1 MARKNY
7 SEEFRRQAVDLYEST
22 PGATVRGI
30 AEDLGIV
37 RGTLR
42 HWLEVYGTGK
52 KTAADGTLTSSP
64 LQSKPSPTSPTGP
77 AGETSEQKIARL
89 EARVNEL
96 EVETTKLTTER
107 EILQRAAK
115 YFAGGDGL
123 VSRFQFVADN
133 SATFEVK
140 RLCELVEIERSSY
153 YAWLKAAPARE
164 ARAADDAA
172 LAERIR
178 AVHAED
184 NTQGAPRITAE
195 LNDSAPAGE
204 RVNHKRVARVMRLQ
218 GIRGYVKKRRVR
230 TTIPEPSGQ
239 KYPDLLKRDFTAP
252 APGLRYVGDITYL
265 PIADGTNLYL
275 ATVIDCY
282 SRRLVGWAIADHM
295 RTELVED
302 ALKAAAA
309 TRGTLKGSVFH
320 SDHGSV
326 YCSKDYAKLCRKL
339 GVTQSMGAVGSSAD
353 NALAES
359 FNATMKR
366 EVLQDAACWSNELVC
381 RRQVFRWLVRYN
393 TKRRHSWCRYVPPV
407 LYETGNTATLPTA
420 A

>member
-1 MARKNY
+1 M
-7 SEEFRRQAVDLYEST
+7 
-22 PGATVRGI
+22 
-30 AEDLGIV
+30 
-37 RGTLR
+37 
-42 HWLEVYGTGK
+42 
-52 KTAADGTLTSSP
+52 
-64 LQSKPSPTSPTGP
+64 
-77 AGETSEQKIARL
+77 
-89 EARVNEL
+89 
-96 EVETTKLTTER
+96 
-107 EILQRAAK
+107 
-115 YFAGGDGL
+115 
-123 VSRFQFVADN
+123 SRFQFVADN

-326 YCSKDYAKLCRKL
+326 GEFNWSSQHLDRGGVQLWRRGTGPRRRAMCPRVRVGNGVRIGRCVRRCVRPGGLSPRGRCS
-339 GVTQSMGAVGSSAD
+339 GSSG
-353 NALAES
+353 
-359 FNATMKR
+359 
-366 EVLQDAACWSNELVC
+366 V
-381 RRQVFRWLVRYN
+381 
-393 TKRRHSWCRYVPPV
+393 
-407 LYETGNTATLPTA
+407 
-420 A
+420 

>member
-1 MARKNY
+1 M
-7 SEEFRRQAVDLYEST
+7 
-22 PGATVRGI
+22 
-30 AEDLGIV
+30 
-37 RGTLR
+37 
-42 HWLEVYGTGK
+42 
-52 KTAADGTLTSSP
+52 
-64 LQSKPSPTSPTGP
+64 
-77 AGETSEQKIARL
+77 
-89 EARVNEL
+89 
-96 EVETTKLTTER
+96 
-107 EILQRAAK
+107 
-115 YFAGGDGL
+115 
-123 VSRFQFVADN
+123 SRFQFVADN

-140 RLCELVEIERSSY
+140 RLCELVEVERSSY

-164 ARAADDAA
+164 ERARVDAE
-172 LAERIR
+172 LAPRIR

-195 LNDSAPAGE
+195 LNDNTPAGE
-204 RVNHKRVARVMRLQ
+204 RVNHKRVARVMRAE

-239 KYPDLLKRDFTAP
+239 TPPDLLKRDFTAE
-252 APGLRYVGDITYL
+252 APNRRYVGDITYL
-265 PIADGTNLYL
+265 PLADGTNLYL

-282 SRRLVGWAIADHM
+282 SRRLAGWAVADHM

-309 TRGTLKGSVFH
+309 TRGTLKGAIFH

-326 YCSKDYAKLCRKL
+326 YCSRAYAKLCSRL
-339 GVTQSMGAVGSSAD
+339 GVIQSMGAVGTSAD

-366 EVLQDAACWSNELVC
+366 EVLQDAACWPDELTC

-393 TKRRHSWCRYVPPV
+393 TRRRHSWCGYLSPST
-407 LYETGNTATLPTA
+407 YEAHRDATLPTA

>member
-1 MARKNY
+1 M
-7 SEEFRRQAVDLYEST
+7 
-22 PGATVRGI
+22 
-30 AEDLGIV
+30 
-37 RGTLR
+37 
-42 HWLEVYGTGK
+42 
-52 KTAADGTLTSSP
+52 
-64 LQSKPSPTSPTGP
+64 
-77 AGETSEQKIARL
+77 
-89 EARVNEL
+89 
-96 EVETTKLTTER
+96 
-107 EILQRAAK
+107 
-115 YFAGGDGL
+115 
-123 VSRFQFVADN
+123 SRFQFVADN

-195 LNDSAPAGE
+195 LNAQLGDSAAAGE
-204 RVNHKRVARVMRLQ
+204 RGNHKRVARVMRFE
-218 GIRGYVKKRRVR
+218 GIRGYMKKRRVR

-239 KYPDLLKRDFTAP
+239 KYPDLLKRDFTAERP
-252 APGLRYVGDITYL
+252 NERYVGDITYL
-265 PIADGTNLYL
+265 PLADGTNLYL

-282 SRRLVGWAIADHM
+282 SRRLAGWAIADHM

-309 TRGTLKGSVFH
+309 TRGSLKGAAFH

-326 YCSKDYAKLCRKL
+326 YCSKAYATLCRKL

-366 EVLQDAACWSNELVC
+366 EVLQDAACWSDEW
-381 RRQVFRWLVRYN
+381 R
-393 TKRRHSWCRYVPPV
+393 P
-407 LYETGNTATLPTA
+407 A
-420 A
+420 

>member
-1 MARKNY
+1 M
-7 SEEFRRQAVDLYEST
+7 
-22 PGATVRGI
+22 
-30 AEDLGIV
+30 
-37 RGTLR
+37 
-42 HWLEVYGTGK
+42 
-52 KTAADGTLTSSP
+52 
-64 LQSKPSPTSPTGP
+64 
-77 AGETSEQKIARL
+77 
-89 EARVNEL
+89 
-96 EVETTKLTTER
+96 
-107 EILQRAAK
+107 
-115 YFAGGDGL
+115 
-123 VSRFQFVADN
+123 SRFQFVADN
-133 SATFEVK
+133 CATFEVK

-164 ARAADDAA
+164 EQARADAE

-184 NTQGAPRITAE
+184 NTCGAPRITAE
-195 LNDSAPAGE
+195 LNDNTPAGE
-204 RVNHKRVARVMRLQ
+204 RVNHKRVARVMRVE
-218 GIRGYVKKRRVR
+218 GIRGYVKRRRVR

-239 KYPDLLKRDFTAP
+239 KYPDLLRRDFTAERP
-252 APGLRYVGDITYL
+252 NRRYVGDITYL
-265 PIADGTNLYL
+265 PLADGTNLYL

-282 SRRLVGWAIADHM
+282 SRRLAGWAIADHM
-295 RTELVED
+295 RTKLVED

-309 TRGTLKGSVFH
+309 TRGSLKGAVFH

-326 YCSKDYAKLCRKL
+326 YCSKAYATLCRKL

-366 EVLQDAACWSNELVC
+366 EVLQDTACWSDELTC

-393 TKRRHSWCRYVPPV
+393 TRRRHSWCGYLSPST
-407 LYETGNTATLPTA
+407 YEARRAATLPTA

>member
-1 MARKNY
+1 M
-7 SEEFRRQAVDLYEST
+7 
-22 PGATVRGI
+22 
-30 AEDLGIV
+30 
-37 RGTLR
+37 
-42 HWLEVYGTGK
+42 
-52 KTAADGTLTSSP
+52 
-64 LQSKPSPTSPTGP
+64 
-77 AGETSEQKIARL
+77 
-89 EARVNEL
+89 
-96 EVETTKLTTER
+96 
-107 EILQRAAK
+107 
-115 YFAGGDGL
+115 
-123 VSRFQFVADN
+123 SRFQFVADN

>member
-1 MARKNY
+1 M
-7 SEEFRRQAVDLYEST
+7 
-22 PGATVRGI
+22 
-30 AEDLGIV
+30 
-37 RGTLR
+37 
-42 HWLEVYGTGK
+42 
-52 KTAADGTLTSSP
+52 
-64 LQSKPSPTSPTGP
+64 
-77 AGETSEQKIARL
+77 
-89 EARVNEL
+89 
-96 EVETTKLTTER
+96 
-107 EILQRAAK
+107 
-115 YFAGGDGL
+115 
-123 VSRFQFVADN
+123 SRFQFVADN

-195 LNDSAPAGE
+195 LNAQLGDSAAAGE
-204 RVNHKRVARVMRLQ
+204 RVNHKRVARVMRAE
-218 GIRGYVKKRRVR
+218 GIRGYMKKRRVR

-239 KYPDLLKRDFTAP
+239 KYPDLLQRDFTAERP
-252 APGLRYVGDITYL
+252 NERYVGDITYL
-265 PIADGTNLYL
+265 PLADGTNLYL

-282 SRRLVGWAIADHM
+282 SRRLAGWAIADHM

-309 TRGTLKGSVFH
+309 TRGSLKGAVFH

-326 YCSKDYAKLCRKL
+326 YCSKAYATLCRKL

-366 EVLQDAACWSNELVC
+366 EVLQDAACWSDELTC

-393 TKRRHSWCRYVPPV
+393 TKRRHSWCRYTPPV
-407 LYETGNTATLPTA
+407 AFETGYTATLRPA

>member
-1 MARKNY
+1 M
-7 SEEFRRQAVDLYEST
+7 
-22 PGATVRGI
+22 
-30 AEDLGIV
+30 
-37 RGTLR
+37 
-42 HWLEVYGTGK
+42 
-52 KTAADGTLTSSP
+52 
-64 LQSKPSPTSPTGP
+64 
-77 AGETSEQKIARL
+77 
-89 EARVNEL
+89 
-96 EVETTKLTTER
+96 
-107 EILQRAAK
+107 
-115 YFAGGDGL
+115 
-123 VSRFQFVADN
+123 SRFQFVADN

-153 YAWLKAAPARE
+153 YAWLNAAPARE

-178 AVHAED
+178 TVHSAD

-195 LNDSAPAGE
+195 LNAQLGDSAAAGE
-204 RVNHKRVARVMRLQ
+204 RVNHKRVARVMRAE
-218 GIRGYVKKRRVR
+218 GIRGYMKKRRVR

-239 KYPDLLKRDFTAP
+239 KYPDLLQRDFTAERP
-252 APGLRYVGDITYL
+252 NERYVGDITYL
-265 PIADGTNLYL
+265 PLADGTNLYL

-282 SRRLVGWAIADHM
+282 SRRLAGWAIADHM

-309 TRGTLKGSVFH
+309 TRGSLKGAVFH

-326 YCSKDYAKLCRKL
+326 YCSKAYAKLCRKL

-366 EVLQDAACWSNELVC
+366 EVLQDAACWSDELTC

-393 TKRRHSWCRYVPPV
+393 TKRRHSWCRYTSPV
-407 LYETGNTATLPTA
+407 AFETGYTATLRPA

>member
-77 AGETSEQKIARL
+77 AGETPEQKIARL

-407 LYETGNTATLPTA
+407 LYETGNTVKPLVVV
-420 A
+420 

>member
-1 MARKNY
+1 M
-7 SEEFRRQAVDLYEST
+7 
-22 PGATVRGI
+22 
-30 AEDLGIV
+30 
-37 RGTLR
+37 
-42 HWLEVYGTGK
+42 
-52 KTAADGTLTSSP
+52 
-64 LQSKPSPTSPTGP
+64 
-77 AGETSEQKIARL
+77 
-89 EARVNEL
+89 
-96 EVETTKLTTER
+96 
-107 EILQRAAK
+107 
-115 YFAGGDGL
+115 
-123 VSRFQFVADN
+123 SRFQFVADN

-140 RLCELVEIERSSY
+140 RLCELVEVERSSY
-153 YAWLKAAPARE
+153 YAWKAGAPARA
-164 ARAADDAA
+164 ARAEEDQR

-178 AVHAED
+178 VVHAAD

-195 LNDSAPAGE
+195 LNDHATAGE
-204 RVNHKRVARVMRLQ
+204 RVNHKRVARVMRLE

-252 APGLRYVGDITYL
+252 APNQRYVGDITYL
-265 PIADGTNLYL
+265 PIADGSNLYL

-309 TRGTLKGSVFH
+309 TRGSLKGAIFH

-326 YCSKDYAKLCRKL
+326 YCSKAYAKLCRNL
-339 GVTQSMGAVGSSAD
+339 GVTQSMGAVGTSAD

-366 EVLQDAACWSNELVC
+366 EVLQDSACWTDELTC
-381 RRQVFRWLVRYN
+381 RRQVFKWLVRYN
-393 TKRRHSWCRYVPPV
+393 TKRRHSWCRYTSPV
-407 LYETGNTATLPTA
+407 AYETGYTATLRPA

>member
-1 MARKNY
+1 M
-7 SEEFRRQAVDLYEST
+7 
-22 PGATVRGI
+22 
-30 AEDLGIV
+30 
-37 RGTLR
+37 
-42 HWLEVYGTGK
+42 
-52 KTAADGTLTSSP
+52 
-64 LQSKPSPTSPTGP
+64 
-77 AGETSEQKIARL
+77 
-89 EARVNEL
+89 
-96 EVETTKLTTER
+96 
-107 EILQRAAK
+107 
-115 YFAGGDGL
+115 
-123 VSRFQFVADN
+123 SRFQFVADN

-140 RLCELVEIERSSY
+140 RLCELVEVERSSY
-153 YAWLKAAPARE
+153 YAWKAGAPARA
-164 ARAADDAA
+164 ARAEEDQR

-178 AVHAED
+178 VVHAAD

-195 LNDSAPAGE
+195 LNDHATAGE
-204 RVNHKRVARVMRLQ
+204 RVNHKRVARVMRLE

-239 KYPDLLKRDFTAP
+239 KYPDLLKRDFTAERP
-252 APGLRYVGDITYL
+252 NERYVGDITYL
-265 PIADGTNLYL
+265 PLADGTNLYL

-282 SRRLVGWAIADHM
+282 SRRLAGWAIAAHM

-302 ALKAAAA
+302 AIKAAAA
-309 TRGTLKGSVFH
+309 TRGSLKGAVFH

-326 YCSKDYAKLCRKL
+326 YCSKAYATLCRNL

-366 EVLQDAACWSNELVC
+366 EVLQDAACWSDELTC

-393 TKRRHSWCRYVPPV
+393 TKRRHSWCRYTSPV
-407 LYETGNTATLPTA
+407 AFETGYTATLRPA

>member
-1 MARKNY
+1 
-7 SEEFRRQAVDLYEST
+7 
-22 PGATVRGI
+22 
-30 AEDLGIV
+30 
-37 RGTLR
+37 
-42 HWLEVYGTGK
+42 
-52 KTAADGTLTSSP
+52 
-64 LQSKPSPTSPTGP
+64 
-77 AGETSEQKIARL
+77 
-89 EARVNEL
+89 
-96 EVETTKLTTER
+96 
-107 EILQRAAK
+107 
-115 YFAGGDGL
+115 

-133 SATFEVK
+133 STTFEVK
-140 RLCELVEIERSSY
+140 RLCEIVEIQRSSY

-164 ARAADDAA
+164 AKAAADAA

-178 AVHAED
+178 AVHGVD
-184 NTQGAPRITAE
+184 NTQGAPRITVE
-195 LNDSAPAGE
+195 LNAQLADSGPGGE
-204 RVNHKRVARVMRLQ
+204 RVNHKRVARVMRLE

-239 KYPDLLKRDFTAP
+239 KYPDLLNRDFTAERP
-252 APGLRYVGDITYL
+252 NERYVGDITYL

-309 TRGTLKGSVFH
+309 TRGSLKGAVFH

-326 YCSKDYAKLCRKL
+326 YCSKAYAKLCRKL

-359 FNATMKR
+359 FNATIKR
-366 EVLQDAACWSNELVC
+366 EVLQDAACWPDELTC
-381 RRQVFRWLVRYN
+381 RRQVFKWLVRYN
-393 TKRRHSWCRYVPPV
+393 TRRRHSWCGYLSPST
-407 LYETGNTATLPTA
+407 YEARRATTLPTA

>member
-1 MARKNY
+1 M
-7 SEEFRRQAVDLYEST
+7 
-22 PGATVRGI
+22 
-30 AEDLGIV
+30 
-37 RGTLR
+37 
-42 HWLEVYGTGK
+42 
-52 KTAADGTLTSSP
+52 
-64 LQSKPSPTSPTGP
+64 
-77 AGETSEQKIARL
+77 
-89 EARVNEL
+89 
-96 EVETTKLTTER
+96 
-107 EILQRAAK
+107 
-115 YFAGGDGL
+115 
-123 VSRFQFVADN
+123 SRFQFVADN

-178 AVHAED
+178 TVHSAD

-195 LNDSAPAGE
+195 LNAQLGDSAAAGE
-204 RVNHKRVARVMRLQ
+204 RVNHKRVARVMRAE
-218 GIRGYVKKRRVR
+218 GIRGYMKKRRVR

-239 KYPDLLKRDFTAP
+239 KYPDLLKRDFTAERP
-252 APGLRYVGDITYL
+252 NERYVGDITYL

-282 SRRLVGWAIADHM
+282 SRRLAGWAIADHM
-295 RTELVED
+295 RTELVEE
-302 ALKAAAA
+302 ALNVAAA
-309 TRGTLKGSVFH
+309 TRDSLKGAIFH

-326 YCSKDYAKLCRKL
+326 YCSKAYATLCRKL

-366 EVLQDAACWSNELVC
+366 EVLQDTACWPDELTC

-393 TKRRHSWCRYVPPV
+393 TRRRHSWCGYLSPST
-407 LYETGNTATLPTA
+407 YEARRAATLPTA